1 MPVYAVRIS
10 RKLIRQAMCALNL
23 KRTQYSWLRAL
34 FLQLGLSAILLWPVN
49 LFAQQASSPPP
60 TGEELVVAA
69 AHCPPFV
76 ISENGKLSGL
86 AIYLWERLAVEIGV
100 SYQLVEIDFAKL
112 LEAIAS
118 QEVSRRMDVGIS
130 CLSIT
135 AEREKTIDFSHSF
148 YETYTGIA
156 VHDEGVTGTL
166 HAALTNPVVLR
177 ALLVVLV
184 MAVLVGGLF
193 YVLEHKIN
201 DKLYAMKTPSGRFME
216 ALVVGALF
224 VTRGPIRYYEFKTPL
239 ARILSALLAIGS
251 TFLIA
256 GVTAVLAGAF
266 TLENLQ
272 NQING
277 LQDLQRVRVGAMA
290 DSTSSA
296 LLERHG
302 IIHQKGT
309 DLETLLADLDRGRLD
324 AVVSDEAFLRY
335 SIRKQQEQG
344 SYQSLYVLPQELET
358 QNYGFGLQID
368 SPHRESINQAMLQ
381 ARKSPDWKAKLAQY
395 IGK

>member
-1 MPVYAVRIS
+1 
-10 RKLIRQAMCALNL
+10 
-23 KRTQYSWLRAL
+23 
-34 FLQLGLSAILLWPVN
+34 
-49 LFAQQASSPPP
+49 
-60 TGEELVVAA
+60 
-69 AHCPPFV
+69 
-76 ISENGKLSGL
+76 
-86 AIYLWERLAVEIGV
+86 
-100 SYQLVEIDFAKL
+100 
-112 LEAIAS
+112 
-118 QEVSRRMDVGIS
+118 
-130 CLSIT
+130 
-135 AEREKTIDFSHSF
+135 
-148 YETYTGIA
+148 
-156 VHDEGVTGTL
+156 
-166 HAALTNPVVLR
+166 LR
-177 ALLVVLV
+177 ALLFVLV
-184 MAVLVGGLF
+184 MAILVGGLF
-193 YVLEHKIN
+193 YALEHKIN

-344 SYQSLYVLPQELET
+344 SYQALYVLPQELET

>member
-1 MPVYAVRIS
+1 MPVYAVGIS

-60 TGEELVVAA
+60 PGEDLVVAA

-76 ISENGKLSGL
+76 ISEKGKLSGL
-86 AIYLWERLAVEIGV
+86 AIDLWERLAVEIGV
-100 SYQLVEIDFAKL
+100 SYQLVETDFTKL
-112 LEAIAS
+112 LGAIAN

-166 HAALTNPVVLR
+166 RAALTNPVVLR
-177 ALLVVLV
+177 ALLFVLV
-184 MAVLVGGLF
+184 MAILVGGLF

-216 ALVVGALF
+216 ALIVGALF

-302 IIHQKGT
+302 IIHQKST

-344 SYQSLYVLPQELET
+344 SYQALYVLPQELET

>member
-1 MPVYAVRIS
+1 
-10 RKLIRQAMCALNL
+10 MCALNL
-23 KRTQYSWLRAL
+23 KSTQYSWLRAV
-34 FLQLGLSAILLWPVN
+34 FPQLGLLAILFWPVN
-49 LFAQQASSPPP
+49 LLAEQAISPSPPA
-60 TGEELVVAA
+60 EELVVAA

-100 SYQLVEIDFAKL
+100 SYQLVDVDFAKM
-112 LEAIAS
+112 LEAIGNE
-118 QEVSRRMDVGIS
+118 EVSRRVDVGIS
-130 CLSIT
+130 CLSVT

-166 HAALTNPVVLR
+166 RAALTNPVVLR
-177 ALLVVLV
+177 ALLFVLV
-184 MAVLVGGLF
+184 MAVLVGSLF
-193 YVLEHKIN
+193 YALEHKIN
-201 DKLYAMKTPSGRFME
+201 DKLYAMKTRSGRFME
-216 ALVVGALF
+216 ALIVGALF

-277 LQDLQRVRVGAMA
+277 LQDLRRVRVGAMT

-296 LLERHG
+296 LLERQG

-309 DLETLLADLDRGRLD
+309 DLETLLADLDQGRLD

-344 SYQSLYVLPQELET
+344 SYQGLYVLPQELET
-358 QNYGFGLQID
+358 QNYGFGLRID
-368 SPHRESINQAMLQ
+368 SPHRESINQAMLR
-381 ARKSPDWKAKLAQY
+381 ARKSPEWKAKLTQY
-395 IGK
+395 IGQ